1 MYKQFLKPVFD
12 FIFGIGLIIILLP
25 LLIIVFLILLI
36 SLREFPIFFQQRPGK
51 NEQIFTMMK
60 FKTMRSAEY
69 QGFEPNLEILRMTK
83 ASKFIR
89 DTSLDEL
96 PELFNVL
103 KGDMSI
109 IGPRPLLV
117 EYLLKY
123 NKTQRKRHEVKPGIT
138 GLAQINGRNSL
149 SWEEKFIFDIEYVEN
164 ISFLLDLK
172 ILTKTIIKVLK
183 RSNIDNNG
191 QMMDKFK
198 GEDK

>member
-12 FIFGIGLIIILLP
+12 FIFSIGLIIILLP
-25 LLIIVFLILLI
+25 LLIILFLILLI

-149 SWEEKFIFDIEYVEN
+149 KWEEKFIFDIEYVEN

>member
-1 MYKQFLKPVFD
+1 
-12 FIFGIGLIIILLP
+12 

>member
-12 FIFGIGLIIILLP
+12 FIFSIGLIIILLP

-149 SWEEKFIFDIEYVEN
+149 KWEEKFIFDIEYVEN